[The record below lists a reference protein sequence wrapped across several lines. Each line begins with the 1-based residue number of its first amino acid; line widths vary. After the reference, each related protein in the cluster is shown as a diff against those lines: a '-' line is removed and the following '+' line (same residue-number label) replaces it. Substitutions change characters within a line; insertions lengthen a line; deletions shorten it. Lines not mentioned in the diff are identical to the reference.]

1 MADTVIKVEHV
12 SKKFSRSLN
21 HVMAYGLEDIG
32 RNILGIR
39 SRSNRLR
46 KGEFWAVNDVS
57 FEVKRGET
65 LGIIGANGSGKSTLL
80 KLINGIFMPESGK
93 IEINGR
99 VGALIEVG
107 AGFHPMLTGRE
118 NIYINGAILGKKRKE
133 IDDKYDEIIS
143 FAEIDDFIDSPVK
156 HYSSGM
162 MVRLGFSIA
171 VCMMPEII
179 LIDEVLSVGDLSF
192 QNKSLRRLA
201 EIRKRAHAM
210 IFVSHNLDHIQNLC
224 QKVLIMKNGKA
235 FFFGK
240 TEEALLKYYE
250 LSREI
255 GFDQSKKEFTRYG
268 KGNSSG
274 DIDITGNGLLDENG
288 MIVEKIYMEEP
299 ITLYFDL
306 RITHLI
312 ENPIFSITLRDEKDN
327 ICLWYKSNE
336 GKHKLNIKK
345 LKINNSFRLIVSFSS
360 PSFMPGLYRPTL
372 GIYNGSTL
380 ERYEKIFSLSP
391 FVIQG
396 DVVPRGL
403 INCDTHWDIQ
413 NMHSMVSENL

>member
-360 PSFMPGLYRPTL
+360 PPFMPGLYRPR
-372 GIYNGSTL
+372 N
-380 ERYEKIFSLSP
+380 F
-391 FVIQG
+391 
-396 DVVPRGL
+396 
-403 INCDTHWDIQ
+403 IN
-413 NMHSMVSENL
+413 